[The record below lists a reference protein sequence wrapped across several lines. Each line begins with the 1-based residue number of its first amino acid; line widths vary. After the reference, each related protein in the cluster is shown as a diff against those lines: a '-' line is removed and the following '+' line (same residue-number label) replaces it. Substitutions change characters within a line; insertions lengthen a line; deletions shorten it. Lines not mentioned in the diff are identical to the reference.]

1 MKHLLLLSLGTFIF
15 FSSFAQSD
23 KEDVDMIQAIY
34 GKQKKE
40 IAADFII
47 LPDAKKDAFW
57 KIYDDYETERK
68 ALGKQRIS
76 LLEKYA
82 DAYDSLNDK
91 STDAIIKQTMALQK
105 STDALIGKY
114 YDKIGKEIGVKPAA
128 QFYQLESYLLNVV
141 RAYIMSNIPFIGE
154 LEKVPLPAGQH

>member
-15 FSSFAQSD
+15 FSSFAQSN

-47 LPDAKKDAFW
+47 LPAAKKDAFW
-57 KIYDDYETERK
+57 KIYDNYETERK
-68 ALGKQRIS
+68 ALGRQRVS

-114 YDKIGKEIGVKPAA
+114 YAIIMKEIGVKPAA

-141 RAYIMSNIPFIGE
+141 RAYILSNIPFIGE
-154 LEKVPLPAGQH
+154 LQKEAQPTQK

>member
-1 MKHLLLLSLGTFIF
+1 MKRLLLLTLCTFIL
-15 FSSFAQSD
+15 FSSFAQSN
-23 KEDVDMIQAIY
+23 KEDVDMIQAMY

-40 IAADFII
+40 IAAEFIT

-82 DAYDSLNDK
+82 NAYDTLGDK
-91 STDAIIKQTMALQK
+91 STDAIIKQTIALQK

-114 YDKIGKEIGVKPAA
+114 YDKIMKTVGVKPAA
-128 QFYQLESYLLNVV
+128 QFYQLESYLLSVI
-141 RAYIMSNIPFIGE
+141 RSYIMSNIPFIGE
-154 LEKVPLPAGQH
+154 LEKKVTPPKQ

>member
-1 MKHLLLLSLGTFIF
+1 MKHLMLLCIGTFIF
-15 FSSFAQSD
+15 LSSYAQSN
-23 KEDVDMIQAIY
+23 KEDVDMIQAMY

-40 IAADFII
+40 IAAEFII

-82 DAYDSLNDK
+82 NAYDTLGDK
-91 STDAIIKQTMALQK
+91 STDAIIKQTIALQK

-114 YDKIGKEIGVKPAA
+114 YDKIMKTVGVKPAA
-128 QFYQLESYLLNVV
+128 QFYQLESYLLSVI

-154 LEKVPLPAGQH
+154 LEKKVTPPKQ

>member
-1 MKHLLLLSLGTFIF
+1 MKHLMLITIGTFIF
-15 FSSFAQSD
+15 LSTIAQSN
-23 KEDVDMIQAIY
+23 KEDVDMIQAMY

-40 IAADFII
+40 IAAAFII
-47 LPDAKKDAFW
+47 VTDAKKDVFW
-57 KIYDDYETERK
+57 KMYDAYETERK
-68 ALGKQRIS
+68 ALGQKRVK

-82 DAYDSLNDK
+82 NTYDTLGDK

-105 STDALIGKY
+105 STDGLIAKY
-114 YDKIGKEIGVKPAA
+114 YDKIMKGVGTKPAA

-154 LEKVPLPAGQH
+154 LEKAADDTKH

>member
-1 MKHLLLLSLGTFIF
+1 MKHLMLLCFGTFLF
-15 FSSFAQSD
+15 LSSFAQSN
-23 KEDVDMIQAIY
+23 KEDVDMIQAMY

-40 IAADFII
+40 ITAEFIT

-57 KIYDDYETERK
+57 KIYDNYENERK
-68 ALGKQRIS
+68 ALGKQRIA

-82 DAYDSLNDK
+82 NAYDTLGDK
-91 STDAIIKQTMALQK
+91 SSDAIIKQTMALQK

-114 YDKIGKEIGVKPAA
+114 YVKILKEVGAKPAA

-141 RAYIMSNIPFIGE
+141 RTYILSNIPFIGE
-154 LEKVPLPAGQH
+154 LEKKVEAPKQ